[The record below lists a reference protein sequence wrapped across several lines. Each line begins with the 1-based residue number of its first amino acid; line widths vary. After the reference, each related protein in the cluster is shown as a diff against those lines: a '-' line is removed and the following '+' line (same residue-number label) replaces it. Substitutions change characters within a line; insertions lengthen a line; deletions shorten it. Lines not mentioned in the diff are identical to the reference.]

1 MIDEQSHFPLVIN
14 TSTRE
19 VLLRA
24 GGDIVLIQGFRRGWE
39 SHQTEGEGSHLSKH
53 TLNIHDIINGFFGKM
68 RQND

>member
-14 TSTRE
+14 TSTCE

-24 GGDIVLIQGFRRGWE
+24 GGNIALIQGFRSGWE
-39 SHQTEGEGSHLSKH
+39 SHQTEGAGSHLSKH
-53 TLNIHDIINGFFGKM
+53 TLNIHDIINGFFVKM